1 MLKKQIY
8 STIDHFFS
16 QLMLKSTAFL
26 CLWPIRQD
34 KVLEKKKK
42 TLVYITDTVGQL
54 ESKQTKSQNQERS
67 LSTALGGQQENK
79 VLNSGLLKQSK

>member
-1 MLKKQIY
+1 
-8 STIDHFFS
+8 
-16 QLMLKSTAFL
+16 MLKSTAFL

-34 KVLEKKKK
+34 KVLEKKKKK